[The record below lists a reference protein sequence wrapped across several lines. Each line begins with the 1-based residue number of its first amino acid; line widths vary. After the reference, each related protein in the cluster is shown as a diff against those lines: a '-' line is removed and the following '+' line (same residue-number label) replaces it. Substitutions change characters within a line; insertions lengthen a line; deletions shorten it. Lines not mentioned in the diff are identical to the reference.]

1 MFIFVIYVK
10 NMYYFNKQQN
20 SENLHYPEEDDD
32 DKIIDNTIIKLYFF
46 LRLYR
51 NIKTVKNNQK
61 RQRNNN
67 IKRIKLELIPTTNKE
82 EKGIKRKH
90 GIQFVKDY
98 YTGINL
104 QNILKTIEVITMADF
119 DNIKSI
125 ITKNEH
131 CLNNKGVVKEIYPI
145 FKKLINNINVSYSI
159 EKINKFINETKKN
172 QYFYYFIIQ

>member
-1 MFIFVIYVK
+1 
-10 NMYYFNKQQN
+10 
-20 SENLHYPEEDDD
+20 
-32 DKIIDNTIIKLYFF
+32 
-46 LRLYR
+46 
-51 NIKTVKNNQK
+51 
-61 RQRNNN
+61 
-67 IKRIKLELIPTTNKE
+67 
-82 EKGIKRKH
+82 
-90 GIQFVKDY
+90 
-98 YTGINL
+98 
-104 QNILKTIEVITMADF
+104 MADF

>member
-1 MFIFVIYVK
+1 M
-10 NMYYFNKQQN
+10 
-20 SENLHYPEEDDD
+20 
-32 DKIIDNTIIKLYFF
+32 
-46 LRLYR
+46 
-51 NIKTVKNNQK
+51 
-61 RQRNNN
+61 
-67 IKRIKLELIPTTNKE
+67 ELIPTTNKE

-172 QYFYYFIIQ
+172 

>member
-1 MFIFVIYVK
+1 M
-10 NMYYFNKQQN
+10 
-20 SENLHYPEEDDD
+20 
-32 DKIIDNTIIKLYFF
+32 
-46 LRLYR
+46 
-51 NIKTVKNNQK
+51 
-61 RQRNNN
+61 
-67 IKRIKLELIPTTNKE
+67 ELIPTANKE

-90 GIQFVKDY
+90 GIQLVKDY

-145 FKKLINNINVSYSI
+145 FKKLINNINISYSI

-172 QYFYYFIIQ
+172 